1 MKTDLAAGAWRA
13 RSWGLTDTLAGTLV
27 ALALCVIADWIA
39 LLAVMVS
46 RQERGELLA
55 IAWGVLAPRRAVAR

>member
-1 MKTDLAAGAWRA
+1 MTDPAAGAWAA
-13 RSWGLTDTLAGTLV
+13 RVWGLTDTLAGTRV
-27 ALALCVIADWIA
+27 ALALGAIADWTA